1 MPGGH
6 CNASHPCATLPA
18 LSFQFPSFA
27 AYICHPQFGNEVA
40 QGQLVVTLSALQFT
54 ATEPPFELPLDEAMV
69 GIGRFTSVF
78 RAKNTKFHQQMQAT
92 LALPGRTIAYPLTE
106 GFTETFTE
114 GFQSRRFDPLTIP

>member
-1 MPGGH
+1 MV
-6 CNASHPCATLPA
+6 ATTGCETKGRLK
-18 LSFQFPSFA
+18 A
-27 AYICHPQFGNEVA
+27 AYWM
-40 QGQLVVTLSALQFT
+40 
-54 ATEPPFELPLDEAMV
+54 EARV

-78 RAKNTKFHQQMQAT
+78 RGKNTKFHQQMQAT